1 MTTFLNLLRS
11 ELFLLRKRS
20 ATWVI
25 FGIWLAV
32 TCLFAYVLPYASYR
46 TGSRSFAENLDTML
60 PSGLTQTVGDGMPF
74 YGGALALIL
83 GVLVMGSEYGWN
95 TWKTLLTQRPG
106 RLPIFFAKLAVLG
119 IAMVGFV
126 TGSFLMGAI
135 SSSIIAVAEG
145 ATISFPSALTLLD
158 AFLGGWLI
166 LSVWVTGGVALA
178 MLTRGTSLAIGI
190 GILWGLALEGL
201 LGAFVV
207 QIDGLSRVAD
217 IMIRANGYSLM
228 RAINGGANLT
238 ADGPGAFSGPFV
250 SGGQAIVVL
259 VVYLVGFTGLSAWL
273 LRRRDIA

>member
-1 MTTFLNLLRS
+1 MTMFLNLLRS

-46 TGSRSFAENLDTML
+46 TGSLAFAESLDTML
-60 PSGLTQTVGDGMPF
+60 PQSLAQTIGQGMPF

-106 RLPIFFAKLAVLG
+106 RLPIFFAKLAALG

-126 TGSFLMGAI
+126 VGSFLMGAV
-135 SSSIIAVAEG
+135 SSSMIAMMED

-158 AFLGGWLI
+158 AMLGGWLI
-166 LSVWVTGGVALA
+166 LSVWATAGVALA

-207 QIDGLSRVAD
+207 QIDGLSRLAD

-228 RAINGGANLT
+228 RAINGGVESSAG
-238 ADGPGAFSGPFV
+238 GPGAFAGPYVSGPQSV
-250 SGGQAIVVL
+250 AVL
-259 VVYLVGFTGLSAWL
+259 ALYLVGFVGLSAWL